1 MKRFWSIVLCVLSVV
16 PLIAQEDYYFT
27 LLDHWNW
34 KGPNTYV
41 PTNLKKCA
49 VSLSAAEDVDFTFST
64 PVNNGQ
70 TSIRVNQGNNSVV
83 LIDDV
88 DAAILNGVSIHSSG
102 ASSVNINIIGT
113 TSAAETAILPKRL
126 LGTKYMLQGAPG
138 LLVDNLPVYS
148 QFTIVGVENGSSI
161 SVKPRVAMT
170 CVTTGANVPAG
181 QVSTFQINE
190 KQVLLFQPTNYED
203 EISGTIVESNNKI
216 AVFQGNNITR
226 IPVTANWSD
235 FVYEQ
240 ARPISSFG
248 KEFIIPKASGLMICD
263 WKIIAAEDNTEV
275 YIYSNGSK
283 VKHGVKNAGEWFTK
297 TIYSASSDLQ
307 VDHIVTSKPVCCYL
321 YMTGSSSNNSKGDP
335 EMIEIVPVDK
345 MAKTARWGK
354 AQTNDNSPHTISLLV
369 TAPQADETKVQYN
382 SQPLSSYATQSGVQR
397 VVIDGFVV
405 YQIPFA
411 TANGVLQSAGE
422 GFSAHIIHYA
432 QTAEGTGYNVSLPE
446 EMPEPADLCMDGT
459 LLFREDFGGNNPSDP
474 KISTTPVPG
483 MSYTQA
489 TTDVLGSMGAGKYLV
504 TKQGYCNGNGTSQ
517 WHLQDDHTHF
527 GDLTRGY
534 FMEIDGRAGSD
545 AFYQTTIDH
554 LCEGIEL
561 TFSAYV
567 ANVMTWG
574 MYVGRPG
581 MYAYPRLKFV
591 LTDPTSN
598 TELAT
603 YDTGD
608 IPFDSTFIGD
618 NMCWQQSV
626 EWRLV
631 GMNFIVPVGVESVQ
645 LSIYNNVSNSNGND
659 FAIDD
664 IEVHLCMTPDTIRTD
679 TTVCD
684 TLSQIQWRDKI
695 YNIADTLRDTIFSSC
710 GFDSIYY
717 ELRVSTEHC
726 CQSSN
731 GLHGFSVSASKQ
743 VLFAPGNLQ
752 YNATLGTHL
761 CADGTTQQGS
771 WRFAEHQWDVAE
783 QKLYYHTYMYDGW
796 IDLFAWG
803 TSGWSD
809 GVEEYQPWSMT
820 KGYPDVYYINGDA
833 TLSMVGE
840 YKNAD
845 WAVYNAIGDDAP
857 DTWRTLAA
865 DEWNYILNQRKNASL
880 LCGKATVND
889 IHGLVFLPD
898 DYPMDDSSLPEF
910 IPGSNRYCETNTYT
924 ENEWIQLENKGA
936 VFLPAAGNLYVG
948 NINFPNEH
956 GHYWSATASKENIL
970 GRADDLEFYCGVTYP
985 PTQVTPE
992 DRRGGKSVRPVW
1004 DIPKDYIPSMEVDTT
1019 ICDTLL
1025 PFTWMGIE
1033 WKKANVI
1040 RDTLQS
1046 VCGTDSICLI
1056 LSLNTEICCP
1066 NVIVQ
1071 NYDTVVCDTLMP
1083 YRWCDTLFT
1092 ESATFE
1098 IICKDNRG
1106 CDSLLYILHLDT
1118 FHCDRLYPLI
1128 VNKYNWQLLLD
1139 NVTLRTLFPDRTA
1152 RSYQWY
1158 KDDLPI
1164 PGATDDDY
1172 SEQNELHGRFQLR
1185 IELDNNQTI
1194 WSNILEINV
1203 QRPTTNDQL
1212 QVHIFNCH
1220 GLPVREDQLT
1230 RGIYL
1235 YRYQQGDTVWTEKR
1249 LIP

>member
-1 MKRFWSIVLCVLSVV
+1 
-16 PLIAQEDYYFT
+16 
-27 LLDHWNW
+27 
-34 KGPNTYV
+34 
-41 PTNLKKCA
+41 
-49 VSLSAAEDVDFTFST
+49 
-64 PVNNGQ
+64 
-70 TSIRVNQGNNSVV
+70 
-83 LIDDV
+83 
-88 DAAILNGVSIHSSG
+88 
-102 ASSVNINIIGT
+102 
-113 TSAAETAILPKRL
+113 
-126 LGTKYMLQGAPG
+126 
-138 LLVDNLPVYS
+138 
-148 QFTIVGVENGSSI
+148 
-161 SVKPRVAMT
+161 
-170 CVTTGANVPAG
+170 
-181 QVSTFQINE
+181 
-190 KQVLLFQPTNYED
+190 
-203 EISGTIVESNNKI
+203 
-216 AVFQGNNITR
+216 
-226 IPVTANWSD
+226 
-235 FVYEQ
+235 
-240 ARPISSFG
+240 
-248 KEFIIPKASGLMICD
+248 
-263 WKIIAAEDNTEV
+263 
-275 YIYSNGSK
+275 
-283 VKHGVKNAGEWFTK
+283 
-297 TIYSASSDLQ
+297 
-307 VDHIVTSKPVCCYL
+307 
-321 YMTGSSSNNSKGDP
+321 
-335 EMIEIVPVDK
+335 
-345 MAKTARWGK
+345 
-354 AQTNDNSPHTISLLV
+354 
-369 TAPQADETKVQYN
+369 
-382 SQPLSSYATQSGVQR
+382 
-397 VVIDGFVV
+397 
-405 YQIPFA
+405 
-411 TANGVLQSAGE
+411 
-422 GFSAHIIHYA
+422 
-432 QTAEGTGYNVSLPE
+432 
-446 EMPEPADLCMDGT
+446 
-459 LLFREDFGGNNPSDP
+459 
-474 KISTTPVPG
+474 
-483 MSYTQA
+483 
-489 TTDVLGSMGAGKYLV
+489 
-504 TKQGYCNGNGTSQ
+504 
-517 WHLQDDHTHF
+517 
-527 GDLTRGY
+527 
-534 FMEIDGRAGSD
+534 
-545 AFYQTTIDH
+545 
-554 LCEGIEL
+554 
-561 TFSAYV
+561 
-567 ANVMTWG
+567 
-574 MYVGRPG
+574 
-581 MYAYPRLKFV
+581 
-591 LTDPTSN
+591 
-598 TELAT
+598 
-603 YDTGD
+603 
-608 IPFDSTFIGD
+608 
-618 NMCWQQSV
+618 MCWQQSV

-761 CADGTTQQGS
+761 CADGTIQQGS

-985 PTQVTPE
+985 PTQVEPE

-1046 VCGTDSICLI
+1046 VCGADSICLI
-1056 LSLNTEICCP
+1056 LSLQTENCCP

-1212 QVHIFNCH
+1212 QVQIFNCH
-1220 GLPVREDQLT
+1220 GQPVREDHLT